1 MANTDFFDDDL
12 ERQRDAERRGKLATG
27 DVMNINNEDPAAE
40 GVPVRSV
47 SDFSI
52 TRMAK
57 HKQEMDAKVA
67 SAVEELEKLRKRQED
82 LDRQR
87 KDLEDLR
94 KRQEEYERG
103 KQEMLDRLNQS
114 LVSLEK
120 EEIQATR
127 LSELL
132 GATRQSFKVMLTEL
146 QTINEEVW
154 PEDEI
159 RDELNKATTRVDDVR
174 MEYNKAVAKID
185 AISGRGNAQAPAEHP
200 SMVFEERHAGLE
212 VEQGFFHWVKIGL
225 AVTLPLILVLLA
237 LIALVLVVRGRGL

>member
-12 ERQRDAERRGKLATG
+12 ERRHDAERRGKLGAN
-27 DVMNINNEDPAAE
+27 DVTQVNEEDPAAE

-67 SAVEELEKLRKRQED
+67 SAMEELEKLRKRQED

-87 KDLEDLR
+87 KELEDLR
-94 KRQEEYERG
+94 KRQDEYERG

-120 EEIQATR
+120 EEIQANR
-127 LSELL
+127 LTEIL
-132 GATRQSFKVMLTEL
+132 GASRRRFKVMLGEL
-146 QTINEEVW
+146 QAINEETW
-154 PEDEI
+154 PEAEI
-159 RDELNKATTRVDDVR
+159 RDELNKAVTRVDDIR

-185 AISGRGNAQAPAEHP
+185 AVVGQDAKAPAAHE
-200 SMVFEERHAGLE
+200 SMVFEERHASLDAE
-212 VEQGFFHWVKIGL
+212 HGFLHWFKIGV
-225 AVTLPLILVLLA
+225 AVSLPLIV
-237 LIALVLVVRGRGL
+237 VLVVLIVLALVVRNRFV

>member
-12 ERQRDAERRGKLATG
+12 RRHHDAERRAKLAAN
-27 DVMNINNEDPAAE
+27 DVTQVNDEDPAAE

-87 KDLEDLR
+87 KELEDLR
-94 KRQEEYERG
+94 RRQEEYEHG

-120 EEIQATR
+120 DEIQANR
-127 LSELL
+127 LTEIL
-132 GATRQSFKVMLTEL
+132 GATRQRFKSMLGEL
-146 QTINEEVW
+146 QEINEESW
-154 PEDEI
+154 PEHEI
-159 RDELNKATTRVDDVR
+159 RDELNKAVTRVEDVR

-185 AISGRGNAQAPAEHP
+185 AVSGQDDQAPAAHP
-200 SMVFEERHAGLE
+200 SVVFEERHASPE
-212 VEQGFFHWVKIGL
+212 AAHNFWHWFKIGV
-225 AVTLPLILVLLA
+225 AVSLPLLLVLVV
-237 LIALVLVVRGRGL
+237 LIVLVLVVRVRLM

>member
-1 MANTDFFDDDL
+1 MTNTDFFDDDL
-12 ERQRDAERRGKLATG
+12 RRHHDAERRAKLAAN
-27 DVMNINNEDPAAE
+27 DVTQVNDEDPAE

-87 KDLEDLR
+87 KELEDLR
-94 KRQEEYERG
+94 KRQEDYERG

-120 EEIQATR
+120 DEIQANR
-127 LSELL
+127 LTEIL
-132 GATRQSFKVMLTEL
+132 GATRQRFRIMLGEL
-146 QTINEEVW
+146 QEINEETW

-159 RDELNKATTRVDDVR
+159 RDELNKAVTRVDDVR

-185 AISGRGNAQAPAEHP
+185 AISGNDAKAPATHQ
-200 SMVFEERHAGLE
+200 SVVFEERRASPDAEHNFL
-212 VEQGFFHWVKIGL
+212 HWLKIGV
-225 AVTLPLILVLLA
+225 AVSLPLILVLLA
-237 LIALVLVVRGRGL
+237 LIVLVLVVRGRLM

>member
-12 ERQRDAERRGKLATG
+12 RRHHDAERRAKLAAQ
-27 DVMNINNEDPAAE
+27 DVTQVNDEDPAAE

-87 KDLEDLR
+87 KDLEELR
-94 KRQEEYERG
+94 KRQESYEHG
-103 KQEMLDRLNQS
+103 KQEMIDRLNQS

-120 EEIQATR
+120 DEIQANHLTEI
-127 LSELL
+127 LS
-132 GATRQSFKVMLTEL
+132 ATRQRFKTMLGEL
-146 QTINEEVW
+146 QGINEETW
-154 PEDEI
+154 PENEI
-159 RDELNKATTRVDDVR
+159 RDELNKAMARVDDVR
-174 MEYNKAVAKID
+174 MEYNRAVSKID
-185 AISGRGNAQAPAEHP
+185 AISGQEAKAPAAHQP
-200 SMVFEERHAGLE
+200 MVFEERRAGLE
-212 VEQGFFHWVKIGL
+212 VEHNFLYWFKVGV
-225 AVTLPLILVLLA
+225 AVSLPLIVVLA
-237 LIALVLVVRGRGL
+237 MAVALVLMLRSRLP

>member
-12 ERQRDAERRGKLATG
+12 ERQREAERRGKLATG
-27 DVMNINNEDPAAE
+27 DVMKINDEGHAAE
-40 GVPVRSV
+40 GVPVRAV

-67 SAVEELEKLRKRQED
+67 SALEELEKLRKRQED

-94 KRQEEYERG
+94 KRQDEYERG

-127 LSELL
+127 LTELL
-132 GATRQSFKVMLTEL
+132 GATRQNFKVMLTEL
-146 QTINEEVW
+146 QAINEETW
-154 PEDEI
+154 PEEQI
-159 RDELNKATTRVDDVR
+159 RGELTKATTRVDDIR

-185 AISGRGNAQAPAEHP
+185 AVSGRGAQAPAVHP
-200 SMVFEERHAGLE
+200 SVVFEEHRAAPE
-212 VEQGFFHWVKIGL
+212 EARGFFHWVKIGV

-237 LIALVLVVRGRGL
+237 VIALVLVMRGHM